1 MIIYF
6 ADRMID
12 ILGSA
17 STNHN
22 SRFVIVDDNK
32 TEDSGTGIGTF
43 EFKVAFND
51 GNRLE
56 LEAMLRAGNCVLRA
70 ETQSREDDIR
80 LCRGCRTRSY
90 QRSGAC

>member
-56 LEAMLRAGNCVLRA
+56 L
-70 ETQSREDDIR
+70 
-80 LCRGCRTRSY
+80 
-90 QRSGAC
+90 

>member
-32 TEDSGTGIGTF
+32 TEDSEVRSIGHIDGKDIDFFIRQETDNF
-43 EFKVAFND
+43 GYGAGFVFNQY
-51 GNRLE
+51 GNLFDNHNDLLIFPVRFF
-56 LEAMLRAGNCVLRA
+56 
-70 ETQSREDDIR
+70 
-80 LCRGCRTRSY
+80 Y
-90 QRSGAC
+90 Q